1 MNRGELIS
9 VINEISFI
17 EEPKKKEILS
27 LIEKVPDDKIE
38 FFSDILNKYL
48 LSLKEKV
55 LLYKNKQKTN
65 EKKAIKE
72 VETIEESIDDN
83 TNILINN
90 L

>member
-65 EKKAIKE
+65 EKKQ
-72 VETIEESIDDN
+72 
-83 TNILINN
+83 
-90 L
+90 